1 MTDAASTGRKLVF
14 WWRSC
19 SQVRHA
25 AGYCGTVGSEGGT
38 PLSRDGVLLY
48 SRAPGD
54 VVIGVSWFRSK
65 MVIVSIK
72 RRNGCYK
79 TYDA

>member
-1 MTDAASTGRKLVF
+1 MTDAGSTGRKLAF

-25 AGYCGTVGSEGGT
+25 GSSCGAGWSEGGT

-48 SRAPGD
+48 SRSPEG
-54 VVIGVSWFRSK
+54 VVIGASWFRSK
-65 MVIVSIK
+65 VVIVRIK
-72 RRNGCYK
+72 RRNGSYK
-79 TYDA
+79 TYDT